1 MAALL
6 TQVVSASGLAPT
18 YAAASGGGDTYSP
31 GDHVFAHIKN
41 GGGAS
46 STATFTTP
54 GLVDGLAI
62 ADLTVSVPA
71 SGERMIGPLPARTFS
86 KSDGQAD
93 ITCSPTTSVTIAIVR
108 VG

>member
-1 MAALL
+1 MAALT
-6 TQVVSASGLAPT
+6 TQVVSASGIAPT
-18 YAAASGGGDTYSP
+18 YTQVTALDTFSP

-41 GGGAS
+41 GGAGA

-54 GLVDGLAI
+54 GTVDGLAI
-62 ADLTVSVPA
+62 ADLVVTVPA
-71 SGERMIGPLPARTFS
+71 AGERMIGPLPARTFA

-93 ITCSPTTSVTIAIVR
+93 LACSPTTTVTVAFFR